1 MLNKYIDTIQT
12 NIEKYQSQI
21 EIIRNYEDL
30 AQRKM
35 GQLCGHIP
43 NYIEKI
49 YNMDMTEIT
58 TSRIK
63 GLIGIYREVNVS
75 LAKIINNTA

>member
-1 MLNKYIDTIQT
+1 MEN
-12 NIEKYQSQI
+12 YQSQI
-21 EIIRNYEDL
+21 EIIRNYEEL

-35 GQLCGHIP
+35 GELCGHIP
-43 NYIEKI
+43 NYMEKI

-63 GLIGIYREVNVS
+63 GLISVYQEVNEN
-75 LAKIINNTA
+75 LAKIINNTS